1 MPTGL
6 LLLLPTYYALAIVA
20 RLGPL
25 PFSCFLLGATID
37 IHAPS
42 TVAAISI
49 AVLLALT
56 ARSIF
61 RELRQV
67 DDIKDCK
74 RTDINRVSLLM
85 FQPASAKI
93 LRTDLIDMCKQKIGC
108 VAQMISSDDL
118 IR

>member
-1 MPTGL
+1 MAATPIAAIWVAFFSRCQRCSLPTGL

-67 DDIKDCK
+67 DDIKDY
-74 RTDINRVSLLM
+74 
-85 FQPASAKI
+85 
-93 LRTDLIDMCKQKIGC
+93 LIDMCNSHEPSSDLGC
-108 VAQMISSDDL
+108 SDDL

>member
-1 MPTGL
+1 MLLPTGL

-67 DDIKDCK
+67 DDIKDY
-74 RTDINRVSLLM
+74 
-85 FQPASAKI
+85 
-93 LRTDLIDMCKQKIGC
+93 LIDMCKQKIGC